1 MERTY
6 IENEKIKK
14 IVKRSMD
21 LGLVFISGLTLVPIC
36 IFLFL
41 LIILEQ
47 LIRGNIGPLI
57 ISEPRISKGK
67 TFPIY
72 KINMF
77 KETDR
82 QKYVNESPMYRKER
96 TYSYLQTK
104 SESLTFIG
112 KLIKKYYLDELAQLF
127 NILVGQMSIVG
138 PRPKPEILE
147 MNAFPPRQLLKSG
160 IFCFENNR
168 AKIEGVSILKY
179 STDEEYLDL
188 YQRNTVSEFIKLE
201 ILIMIDGFKA
211 VISGK
216 GL

>member
-1 MERTY
+1 
-6 IENEKIKK
+6 
-14 IVKRSMD
+14 MD

-67 TFPIY
+67 TFSICR
-72 KINMF
+72 INMF

-82 QKYVNESPMYRKER
+82 QKYVNESPMCRKER
-96 TYSYLQTK
+96 AYSYLQTK

-147 MNAFPPRQLLKSG
+147 MNAFPPRQLLKRE
-160 IFCFENNR
+160 FFVL
-168 AKIEGVSILKY
+168 KITGLK
-179 STDEEYLDL
+179 SKEL
-188 YQRNTVSEFIKLE
+188 QF
-201 ILIMIDGFKA
+201 
-211 VISGK
+211 
-216 GL
+216 

>member
-1 MERTY
+1 M
-6 IENEKIKK
+6 
-14 IVKRSMD
+14 
-21 LGLVFISGLTLVPIC
+21 
-36 IFLFL
+36 
-41 LIILEQ
+41 
-47 LIRGNIGPLI
+47 
-57 ISEPRISKGK
+57 
-67 TFPIY
+67 
-72 KINMF
+72 
-77 KETDR
+77 
-82 QKYVNESPMYRKER
+82 
-96 TYSYLQTK
+96 
-104 SESLTFIG
+104 TFIG

-147 MNAFPPRQLLKSG
+147 MNAFPPRQLLKAG

-168 AKIEGVSILKY
+168 AKIEGVIILKY

-188 YQRNTVSEFIKLE
+188 YQRNPVSEFIKLE